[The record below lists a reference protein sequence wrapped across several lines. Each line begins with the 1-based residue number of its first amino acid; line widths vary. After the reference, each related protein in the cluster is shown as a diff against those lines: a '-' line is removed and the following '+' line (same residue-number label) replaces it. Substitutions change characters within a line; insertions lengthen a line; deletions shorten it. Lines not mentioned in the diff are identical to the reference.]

1 MVSSGALP
9 ESHRADHDSLPLE
22 ILTRVLTELLP
33 ASRILL
39 QGRALGKEDVL
50 TELAQLLGEG
60 DASLAKQVLG
70 GLLDREDVM
79 STGIGHGIAI
89 PHARLAAITE
99 MKLALARYPH
109 GVSFRS
115 LDDQP
120 VLLAFGVIGP
130 PAEADRHVKLLAR
143 IARLVKQPGAVQEM
157 LRAPTADAVV
167 EILRKYDP

>member
-1 MVSSGALP
+1 LP
-9 ESHRADHDSLPLE
+9 ESRDADHDSPPRE
-22 ILTRVLTELLP
+22 INATVLTELLP
-33 ASRILL
+33 VSRILL
-39 QGRALGKEDVL
+39 QGKAHGKQDVL
-50 TELAQLLGEG
+50 GELARLLGEG
-60 DASLAKQVLG
+60 DAALSQQVLG
-70 GLLDREDVM
+70 GLLDREEVM

-109 GVSFRS
+109 GVSFQS

-157 LRAPTADAVV
+157 LHAPTGEEVV
-167 EILRKYDP
+167 AILRKYDP